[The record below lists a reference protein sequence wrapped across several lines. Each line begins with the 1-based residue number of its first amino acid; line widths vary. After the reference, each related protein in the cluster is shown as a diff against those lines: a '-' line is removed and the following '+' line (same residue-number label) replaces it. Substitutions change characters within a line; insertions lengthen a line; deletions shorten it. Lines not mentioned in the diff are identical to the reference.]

1 MPALFSVRRRKIA
14 TWLTAAAGVCAGC
27 GSSASTPLT
36 GGGATQQPLAT
47 PPAGA
52 VYGEIVDVRRMTVT
66 VRSTER
72 VDSHFDVS
80 PHTRVTRI
88 VTADAAALTTGT
100 CVLAGGRRDV
110 EGTLVAVWVLVEG
123 PAGCTPAGAGLG
135 DGAPGLSLADG
146 TVETATD
153 RMLVLRGP
161 DGEQRISL
169 SIATAVGAVG
179 NAGLGDL
186 TVGHCVVGRGSGDRG
201 GRLTAQRV
209 TIVPAPT
216 GGCFGG
222 NGGVGVLSFLDP
234 RSGVGAPG
242 VGGGPGFI
250 GAEAGGPGQGQI
262 GVSFGGPVS
271 VPTHAFP
278 SSAPAPSGFATPSKT
293 APLITAGARSAA
305 PAPAPPI
312 LMPGPHAGPP
322 ETAPTPSPRRVGPPA
337 PQRTPFPRPSPAP

>member
-1 MPALFSVRRRKIA
+1 MPALFSVRRRKTA
-14 TWLTAAAGVCAGC
+14 TWLTAGAAVCAGC

-36 GGGATQQPLAT
+36 GGGATQQAVAT

-52 VYGEIVDVRRMTVT
+52 VYGEIVDVRRMTLT

-72 VDSHFDVS
+72 VDAHFDVS
-80 PHTRVTRI
+80 PPTRVTRI
-88 VTADAAALTTGT
+88 VTADASTITTGT

-110 EGTLVAVWVLVEG
+110 EGPVVAVWVLVEG
-123 PAGCTPAGAGLG
+123 PTGCTPAGAGLE
-135 DGAPGLSLADG
+135 DDVPGLSLADG

-186 TVGHCVVGRGSGDRG
+186 TVGRCVVGRGSGDRG

-216 GGCFGG
+216 SGCFGG
-222 NGGVGVLSFLDP
+222 NGRVGVLSFLDP

-250 GAEAGGPGQGQI
+250 GAEGGGPGQGQT

-271 VPTHAFP
+271 APTPAFP
-278 SSAPAPSGFATPSKT
+278 SSLPAPSSFGTPSKP
-293 APLITAGARSAA
+293 APLLTPTPTHSAA
-305 PAPAPPI
+305 PPPPPPI
-312 LMPGPHAGPP
+312 FMPGPPARPP
-322 ETAPTPSPRRVGPPA
+322 EASPTPSRRGIGPQPTPVPRPRPA
-337 PQRTPFPRPSPAP
+337 P